1 MGKGGKTDVGGWL
14 GAILTPVNGELAPVS
29 ADRRPLCVFG
39 VGGVESNEA
48 IFDVGC
54 FRWLVGVG
62 CL

>member
-1 MGKGGKTDVGGWL
+1 MGGWL